1 MKKIYSLLA
10 AALVTGFCASPAS
23 AGQTYISGNIG
34 SSWMNDIK
42 NGDVNYGTNNGLTA
56 LGAIGIR
63 EHCYR
68 FEGELGYQT
77 NSVDTLHGPF
87 GNSNYNGDIETWSV
101 LANAYYDISTGS
113 GVKPYLTAGA
123 GAARVQFENLRFP
136 GFGGWS
142 EHDSVFAYQLGA
154 GVAIPISKGVTLD
167 ARYRYFSTAEFTLGN
182 GNQSRLSSNS
192 ALVGLRFGI

>member
-42 NGDVNYGTNNGLTA
+42 NGGVKYGMNNGLTA
-56 LGAIGIR
+56 LGAIGIK

-68 FEGELGYQT
+68 LEGELGYQT
-77 NSVDTLHGPF
+77 NS
-87 GNSNYNGDIETWSV
+87 SNYNGDIETWSV
-101 LANAYYDISTGS
+101 LANAYYYIPSGS

-123 GAARVQFENLRFP
+123 GAARVQFEDLRFP